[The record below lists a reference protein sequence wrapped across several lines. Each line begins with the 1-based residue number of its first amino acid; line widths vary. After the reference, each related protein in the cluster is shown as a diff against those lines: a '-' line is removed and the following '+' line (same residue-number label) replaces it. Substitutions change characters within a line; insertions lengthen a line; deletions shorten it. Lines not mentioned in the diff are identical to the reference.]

1 MTSRRTAFALAAV
14 LAATAVTGGVAVSGL
29 ARSAQHPASP
39 SLPTPV
45 VQSITPAQPAPP
57 QTEEQD

>member
-39 SLPTPV
+39 PAAPV
-45 VQSITPAQPAPP
+45 VQSITPAPPATRPA
-57 QTEEQD
+57 EEQD